1 MKIQNSKL
9 KIANK
14 FIGRVTCLSFPL
26 VGNLSFKKRLRTS
39 RNDRNRCHAAYGPI
53 KLLLTACCLLLT
65 LSSCGYHIIGSRLLP
80 FNSITIKQVQNKT
93 YEPRLEEKLHNAL
106 SKEFINQGI
115 EVKRAGGDVEMEATV
130 NIFELGAIGAVD
142 NIIKEQSMIMRVNIK
157 LVDQGQVTEFK
168 NMESPIEIT
177 FQTTGTVAASV
188 ALKEQAAEKACNEI
202 AKEIVG
208 RIILKYAK

>member
-1 MKIQNSKL
+1 M
-9 KIANK
+9 
-14 FIGRVTCLSFPL
+14 
-26 VGNLSFKKRLRTS
+26 
-39 RNDRNRCHAAYGPI
+39 
-53 KLLLTACCLLLT
+53 
-65 LSSCGYHIIGSRLLP
+65 IGSRLLP

-142 NIIKEQSMIMRVNIK
+142 NIIKEQSMIMRVDIK